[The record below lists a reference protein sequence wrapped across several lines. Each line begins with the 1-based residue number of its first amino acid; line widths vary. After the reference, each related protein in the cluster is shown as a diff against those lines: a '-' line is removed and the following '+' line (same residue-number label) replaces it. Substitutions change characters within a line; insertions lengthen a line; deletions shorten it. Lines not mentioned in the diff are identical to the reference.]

1 MFIIRG
7 ELAFE
12 NRFFVPIILIPVVVV
27 VLLIV
32 TIIAVMVLQMVEIL
46 TLIVVCAK
54 HVIIQAVAQIVG
66 KTFALF
72 IITIKKSAK
81 SVERN
86 IAQIGTM
93 IVPKP
98 VNFVGIR

>member
-1 MFIIRG
+1 MFIIRE

-12 NRFFVPIILIPVVVV
+12 NLFFVPIILIPVVVV

-32 TIIAVMVLQMVEIL
+32 TIIAVMVLQMVERL

-54 HVIIQAVAQIVG
+54 HVIIQAVVQIVG
-66 KTFALF
+66 EIFVQS

-86 IAQIGTM
+86 IVLM
-93 IVPKP
+93 
-98 VNFVGIR
+98 